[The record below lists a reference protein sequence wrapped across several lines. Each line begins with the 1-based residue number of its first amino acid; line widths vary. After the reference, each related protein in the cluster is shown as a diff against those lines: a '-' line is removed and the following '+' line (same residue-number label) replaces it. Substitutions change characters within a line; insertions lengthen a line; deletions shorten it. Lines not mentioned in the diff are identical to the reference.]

1 MLGIL
6 SYIHPE
12 NEIFRKGYHP
22 PKKERVQQEDPTIP
36 NRNGFF
42 DNLPPLSV
50 NDLRKGNG
58 FKLNTLTKKQRKQQQ
73 LQRLE
78 E

>member
-1 MLGIL
+1 
-6 SYIHPE
+6 
-12 NEIFRKGYHP
+12 
-22 PKKERVQQEDPTIP
+22 VQQVEPAIP

-58 FKLNTLTKKQRKQQQ
+58 FKLNTLTKK
-73 LQRLE
+73 
-78 E
+78 